1 MKIAITGGAGYI
13 GSFLA
18 NDQSFKKLNIIDVID
33 NSINQLDS
41 SAKCDYRNYARF
53 DDFEVIIHLAGHSSV
68 GKSIADPDGAWE
80 NNVIGFRKLVR
91 SLGKN
96 QLLINASSG
105 SVYGSNPGISSE
117 RNGLIPPSNTYDLSK
132 MCGDLISSEGIQ
144 NGAKIVSLRF
154 GTVAG
159 FSDNMRWDLIVN
171 KMFQDA
177 TKQGKVNA
185 INPKVR
191 RGVLFLPDL
200 LKAIYLIISNPVP
213 GIYNL
218 SSINTSVGELAG
230 IISKKYFADLT
241 LSEKQTLSSYDF
253 HLDTKLFEKT
263 FGDFR
268 ITNIENILE
277 GLENGTK

>member
-18 NDQSFKKLNIIDVID
+18 NDQSLRKLNIIDVID
-33 NSINQLDS
+33 NSINQLVS

-53 DDFEVIIHLAGHSSV
+53 DEFEVIIHLAGHSSV

-200 LKAIYLIISNPVP
+200 LKAIDLIISNPVP

-230 IISKKYFADLT
+230 VISKKYSADLS

-268 ITNIENILE
+268 ITNLENILE